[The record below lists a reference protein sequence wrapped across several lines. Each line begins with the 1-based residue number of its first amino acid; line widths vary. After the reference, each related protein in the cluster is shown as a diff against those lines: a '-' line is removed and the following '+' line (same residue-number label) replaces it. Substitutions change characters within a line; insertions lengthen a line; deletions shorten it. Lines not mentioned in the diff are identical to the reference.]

1 MYGEDKGMSESMT
14 RQPIRVLNMF
24 TIMDRGGAETMV
36 MNYYRH
42 IDRTKV
48 QFDFLVHREQ
58 RGAYDDEIERMGG
71 RIYRMCPV
79 YPQNFSRYKRD
90 LRTFFRA
97 HPEYKIIHSH
107 MSELGYFAFR
117 EAERQ
122 GVPVRIC
129 HAHNAPHG
137 FDAKM
142 IMRTYFKKRMMPYL
156 THLFMCGEESGKW
169 LYGEKNKSRFIMLN
183 NAIDAAVYSFD
194 ASKREEM
201 RRQLDLTDELVVGH
215 VGRFNP
221 QKNHPFLLDIF
232 TSLLKKE
239 PDTVLLLVGGGA
251 DMPKI
256 QAKVQEFGIAEHVRF
271 LGVRSDVADLMQ
283 AMDVFVFPSLYE
295 GLPVTMVEAQASGLP
310 CIISD
315 KVPPE
320 CILTDGLVNI
330 MPLSASP
337 EAWAEKILTMR
348 AAPRTDRRE
357 EIATHGFDISTE
369 AVKLQEFYLNAYE
382 QNC

>member
-1 MYGEDKGMSESMT
+1 MYGEDKGMSKSMT

-142 IMRTYFKKRMMPYL
+142 IIRTYFKKRMMPYL

-169 LYGEKNKSRFIMLN
+169 LYGEKNKTRFIMLN

-194 ASKREEM
+194 ASKREKM
-201 RRQLDLTDELVVGH
+201 RRQLGLADELVIGH

-221 QKNHPFLLDIF
+221 QKNHPFLLNIF
-232 TSLLKKE
+232 AALLKKE
-239 PDTVLLLVGGGA
+239 PNAVLLLVGGGA

-256 QAKVQEFGIAEHVRF
+256 QAKAQELGIAERVRF

-320 CILTDGLVNI
+320 CILTEGLVNI

-348 AAPRTDRRE
+348 AIPRTDRRE
-357 EIATHGFDISTE
+357 EIAAHGFDITTE

>member
-1 MYGEDKGMSESMT
+1 MSESMT

-48 QFDFLVHREQ
+48 QFDFLVHRQQ

-142 IMRTYFKKRMMPYL
+142 IIRTYFKKRMMPYL

-169 LYGEKNKSRFIMLN
+169 LYGDKNKSRFIMLN

-194 ASKREEM
+194 ASKREKM
-201 RRQLDLTDELVVGH
+201 RRQLGLTGELVIGH

-221 QKNHPFLLDIF
+221 QKNHAFLFDIF
-232 TSLLKKE
+232 ATLLKKE
-239 PDTVLLLVGGGA
+239 PNAVLLLVGGGA

-256 QAKVQEFGIAEHVRF
+256 QAKAQELGIAERVRF

-295 GLPVTMVEAQASGLP
+295 GLGIALVEAQAAGLP
-310 CIISD
+310 CVVSD
-315 KVPPE
+315 TIPHE
-320 CILTDGLVNI
+320 AYLTDLVDSEK
-330 MPLSASP
+330 LSAP
-337 EAWAEKILTMR
+337 EEKWAEKILAKR
-348 AAPRTDRRE
+348 AIPRTDRRE
-357 EIATHGFDISTE
+357 EIAAHGFDISTE
-369 AVKLQEFYLNAYE
+369 AVKLQEFYLKAYE

>member
-1 MYGEDKGMSESMT
+1 
-14 RQPIRVLNMF
+14 
-24 TIMDRGGAETMV
+24 
-36 MNYYRH
+36 
-42 IDRTKV
+42 
-48 QFDFLVHREQ
+48 
-58 RGAYDDEIERMGG
+58 
-71 RIYRMCPV
+71 
-79 YPQNFSRYKRD
+79 
-90 LRTFFRA
+90 
-97 HPEYKIIHSH
+97 

-142 IMRTYFKKRMMPYL
+142 IIRTYFKKRMMPYL

-169 LYGEKNKSRFIMLN
+169 LYGDKNKSRFIMLN

-201 RRQLDLTDELVVGH
+201 RRQLGLTGELVVGH

-232 TSLLKKE
+232 AALLKKE
-239 PDTVLLLVGGGA
+239 PDAVLLLVGGGA

-256 QAKVQEFGIAEHVRF
+256 QAKVQELGIAERVRF

-295 GLPVTMVEAQASGLP
+295 GLGIALVEAQAAGLP
-310 CIISD
+310 CVVSD
-315 KVPPE
+315 TIPHE
-320 CILTDGLVNI
+320 AYLTDLVD
-330 MPLSASP
+330 PEKLSAP
-337 EAWAEKILTMR
+337 EEKWAEKILSMR
-348 AAPRTDRRE
+348 AVPRTDRHE
-357 EIATHGFDISTE
+357 EIAAHGFDISTE
-369 AVKLQEFYLNAYE
+369 AVKLQEFYLKAYE

>member
-1 MYGEDKGMSESMT
+1 MSESMT

-24 TIMDRGGAETMV
+24 TVMDRGGAETMV

-71 RIYRMCPV
+71 RIYRMCPI

-90 LRTFFRA
+90 LRAFFRA

-137 FDAKM
+137 FDVKM

-169 LYGEKNKSRFIMLN
+169 LYGERNKSRFIMLN
-183 NAIDAAVYSFD
+183 NAIDAALYSFD
-194 ASKREEM
+194 ASKREKM
-201 RRQLDLTDELVVGH
+201 RQQLGLTDELVIGH

-221 QKNHPFLLDIF
+221 QKNHPFLLNVF
-232 TSLLKKE
+232 AALLKKE
-239 PDTVLLLVGGGA
+239 PDAVLLLVGGGA
-251 DMPKI
+251 DLPKI
-256 QAKVQEFGIAEHVRF
+256 QTKAQELGITERVRF

-295 GLPVTMVEAQASGLP
+295 GLGIALVEAQAAGLP
-310 CIISD
+310 CVVSD
-315 KVPPE
+315 TIPHE
-320 CILTDGLVNI
+320 AYLTDLVDSEK
-330 MPLSASP
+330 LSAP
-337 EAWAEKILTMR
+337 EEKWAEKILALR
-348 AAPRTDRRE
+348 AVPRTDRYE
-357 EIATHGFDISTE
+357 EIAAHGFDISTE
-369 AVKLQEFYLNAYE
+369 AVKLQEFYLKAYE

>member
-1 MYGEDKGMSESMT
+1 MSESMT

-71 RIYRMCPV
+71 RIHRMCPV

-142 IMRTYFKKRMMPYL
+142 IIRTYFKKRMMPYL

-194 ASKREEM
+194 ASKRQEM

-239 PDTVLLLVGGGA
+239 PDAVLLLVGGGEG
-251 DMPKI
+251 MPKI
-256 QAKVQEFGIAEHVRF
+256 QAKAQELGIAERVRF

-320 CILTDGLVNI
+320 CILTEGLVNI

-337 EAWAEKILTMR
+337 EAWAEKILVKR
-348 AAPRTDRRE
+348 AIPRTDRHE
-357 EIATHGFDISTE
+357 EIAAHGFDISTE